1 MGKVVFTAEELA
13 KTAIKYRKVFL
24 MMAVIGLEET
34 KKHMSIR
41 PGIRYKETVG
51 ELSGS
56 IEIGPY
62 SETRVDN
69 GDVSIDKREL
79 ETFFGS
85 VVREF
90 SPNTIYQSLWGS
102 SVTKGEGLKET
113 DITKQVVAFLMKKMS
128 ESLNKNVWSAKRNEN
143 GTKTADL
150 FNGFDTIAD
159 TEITAGKLATGK
171 KNLYEFSAAIND
183 SNAVD
188 ALKTFYR
195 NADDILRGEN
205 TKLFISHNIYDAYVE
220 DYKSTTGAIPYNR
233 EFDKTTLEGSRGKC
247 ELVPLSNKA
256 DSKFIQLT
264 TPGNMLIGVDQ
275 ESDLEKILIEKHAA
289 FVLQF
294 IVTMF
299 FGCQYESISKE
310 RILVGKLHSTVG

>member
-1 MGKVVFTAEELA
+1 MGKVVFTTEELA

-51 ELSGS
+51 ELSGA

-62 SETRVDN
+62 SESRIDQ
-69 GDVSIDKREL
+69 GDINIVPREL

-102 SVTKGEGLKET
+102 SVTKGEGLKDT
-113 DITKQVVAFLMKKMS
+113 DITKQVVAYLMKKMS
-128 ESLNKNVWSAKRNEN
+128 EALNKNVWSAKRNAN

-150 FNGFDTIAD
+150 FNGFDTIAQD
-159 TEITAGKLATGK
+159 EITAGKLSAEK
-171 KNLYEFSAAIND
+171 KNLYSFSAAID
-183 SNAVD
+183 ETNAVD
-188 ALKTFYR
+188 ALKAFYR
-195 NADDILRGEN
+195 SADDILKGEQ
-205 TKLFISHNIYDAYVE
+205 TKLFISHSIYDAYVE
-220 DYKSTTGAIPYNR
+220 DYKATTGAIVYNR

-256 DSKFIQLT
+256 DSNLIQLT
-264 TPGNMLIGVDQ
+264 TQGNMLIGVDQ

-310 RILVGKLHSTVG
+310 RLLVGKLFSE

>member
-1 MGKVVFTAEELA
+1 MGKVVFTTEELA

-34 KKHMSIR
+34 KKHMFIR

-51 ELSGS
+51 ELSGA

-62 SETRVDN
+62 SESRIDQ
-69 GDVSIDKREL
+69 GDINIVPREL

-102 SVTKGEGLKET
+102 SVTKGEGLKDT
-113 DITKQVVAFLMKKMS
+113 DITKQVVAYLMKKMS
-128 ESLNKNVWSAKRNEN
+128 EALNKNVWSAKRNAN

-150 FNGFDTIAD
+150 FNGFDTIAQD
-159 TEITAGKLATGK
+159 EITAGKLSAEK
-171 KNLYEFSAAIND
+171 KNLYSFSAAID
-183 SNAVD
+183 ETNAVD
-188 ALKTFYR
+188 ALKAFYR
-195 NADDILRGEN
+195 SADDILKGEQ
-205 TKLFISHNIYDAYVE
+205 TKLFISHSIYDAYVE
-220 DYKSTTGAIPYNR
+220 DYKATTGAIVYNR

-256 DSKFIQLT
+256 DSNLIQLT
-264 TPGNMLIGVDQ
+264 TQGNMLIGVDQ

-310 RILVGKLHSTVG
+310 RLLVGKLFSE

>member
-1 MGKVVFTAEELA
+1 MGKVVFTAEDLA
-13 KTAIKYRKVFL
+13 KTAIKYRKMFL

-41 PGIRYKETVG
+41 PGIRYKEVVG
-51 ELSGS
+51 ELTGD

-62 SETRVDN
+62 SETRIDDSNVN
-69 GDVSIDKREL
+69 VDKREL

-85 VVREF
+85 VVRSF
-90 SPNTIYQSLWGS
+90 SPNSIYQSLWGS
-102 SVTKGEGLKET
+102 SVTKGEGLKDTE
-113 DITKQVVAFLMKKMS
+113 ITKQVVAYLMKKLS
-128 ESLNKNVWSAKRNEN
+128 QSLNKNVWSAKRNDA
-143 GTKTADL
+143 GTTTATL
-150 FNGFDTIAD
+150 FNGFDTIAEN
-159 TEITAGKLATGK
+159 EITAGKLTKEK
-171 KNLYEFSAAIND
+171 KNLFEFSEAID
-183 SNAVD
+183 STNAVD

-195 NADDILRGEN
+195 SADDILKGEK
-205 TKLFISHNIYDAYVE
+205 TKLFISHDIYDAYVD
-220 DYKSTTGAIPYNR
+220 DYQSTVGAIVYNK
-233 EFDKTTLEGSRGKC
+233 EFDKATLEGSRGKC

-264 TPGNMLIGVDQ
+264 TQGNMLIGVDQ

-299 FGCQYESISKE
+299 FGCQYESINKE
-310 RILVGKLHSTVG
+310 RLLVGKLFSA

>member
-1 MGKVVFTAEELA
+1 MGKVNFTAEDLA
-13 KTAIKYRKVFL
+13 KTAVKYRKTFL

-34 KKHMSIR
+34 KRHMSIR
-41 PGIRYKETVG
+41 PGIRYKEVVG
-51 ELSGS
+51 ELTGD

-62 SETRVDN
+62 SETRTDDS
-69 GDVSIDKREL
+69 DVNIDKREL

-85 VVREF
+85 VVRNF

-113 DITKQVVAFLMKKMS
+113 DITRQVVAYLMKKLS
-128 ESLNKNVWSAKRNEN
+128 QSLNKNIWSATRNDA
-143 GTKTADL
+143 GTTTSTL
-150 FNGFDTIAD
+150 FNGFDTIAQK
-159 TEITAGKLATGK
+159 EITDGKLTVAK
-171 KNLYEFSAAIND
+171 KNLYSFTEAINQN
-183 SNAVD
+183 NAVQ
-188 ALKTFYR
+188 ALKDFYR
-195 NADDILRGEN
+195 AADDILRGEN
-205 TKLFISHNIYDAYVE
+205 TKLFISHNIYDAYVD
-220 DYKSTTGAIPYNR
+220 DYQTTVGSVVYNK
-233 EFDKTTLEGSRGKC
+233 EFDKAFLEGSRGKC
-247 ELVPLSNKA
+247 ELVPMSNKA

-299 FGCQYESISKE
+299 FGCQYESINKE
-310 RILVGKLHSTVG
+310 RLLVGKLFTA

>member
-1 MGKVVFTAEELA
+1 MGKVVFSAEDLA

-24 MMAVIGLEET
+24 MMAVIGLEDT
-34 KKHMSIR
+34 KRHMSIR

-51 ELSGS
+51 ELSGG

-62 SETRVDN
+62 SETRVD
-69 GDVSIDKREL
+69 DSDISIDKREL

-85 VVREF
+85 VVRNF

-128 ESLNKNVWSAKRNEN
+128 ESLNKSVWSAKRNGN

-159 TEITAGKLATGK
+159 TEITAGKLSAEK
-171 KNLYEFSAAIND
+171 KNLYSFDAEID
-183 SNAVD
+183 EMNAVD
-188 ALKTFYR
+188 ALKAFYR
-195 NADDILRGEN
+195 SADDVLKGEN
-205 TKLFISHNIYDAYVE
+205 TKLFIAHNIYDAYVE
-220 DYKSTTGAIPYNR
+220 DYKATTGAIPYNR

-264 TPGNMLIGVDQ
+264 TQSNMLIGVDQ

-310 RILVGKLHSTVG
+310 RLLVGKLHSAV

>member
-13 KTAIKYRKVFL
+13 KTAIKHRKVLL

-51 ELSGS
+51 EMSGD

-62 SETRVDN
+62 SETRVDQ
-69 GDVSIDKREL
+69 GDVNIATREL

-113 DITKQVVAFLMKKMS
+113 DITKQVVAYLMKKMS
-128 ESLNKNVWSAKRNEN
+128 ESLNKNVWSAKRNAN

-150 FNGFDTIAD
+150 FNGFDTIASS
-159 TEITAGKLATGK
+159 EITSGGLSAEK
-171 KNLYEFSAAIND
+171 KNLFTFNSAID
-183 SNAVD
+183 DTNAVD

-195 NADDILRGEN
+195 SADDILKGEQ
-205 TKLFISHNIYDAYVE
+205 TKLFISHDIYDSYVE
-220 DYKSTTGAIPYNR
+220 DYKATTGAIPYNK

-264 TPGNMLIGVDQ
+264 TQGNMLIGVDQ

-310 RILVGKLHSTVG
+310 RLLVGKIFSE

>member
-1 MGKVVFTAEELA
+1 MGKVTFTAEDLA

-62 SETRVDN
+62 SETRQDDN
-69 GDVSIDKREL
+69 DVKIDKREL

-85 VVREF
+85 VVRNF

-113 DITKQVVAFLMKKMS
+113 DITKQVVAFLMKKLS
-128 ESLNKNVWSAKRNEN
+128 ESLNKNVWSAKRNDA
-143 GTKTADL
+143 GATTAEL
-150 FNGFDTIAD
+150 FNGFDTIAAN
-159 TEITAGKLATGK
+159 EITAGNLAAAK
-171 KNLYEFSAAIND
+171 KNLHLFTEVVND
-183 SNAVD
+183 TNAVD
-188 ALKTFYR
+188 MLKLFYR
-195 NADDILRGEN
+195 KADDVLKGEK
-205 TKLFISHNIYDAYVE
+205 TKLFIPHSIYDAYVD
-220 DYKSTTGAIPYNR
+220 DYKATTGAIPYNK
-233 EFDKTTLEGSRGKC
+233 EFDKTTLEGSRGLC

-256 DSKFIQLT
+256 GSNFIQLT
-264 TPGNMLIGVDQ
+264 TPDNMLIGVDQ

-310 RILVGKLHSTVG
+310 RLLVGKLFTE

>member
-34 KKHMSIR
+34 KQHMSIR

-62 SETRVDN
+62 SETRVEQ
-69 GDVSIDKREL
+69 GDINIVPREL

-90 SPNTIYQSLWGS
+90 SPNSIYQSLWGS
-102 SVTKGEGLKET
+102 SVTKGEGLKDT
-113 DITKQVVAFLMKKMS
+113 DITKQVVAYLMKKMS
-128 ESLNKNVWSAKRNEN
+128 ESLNNNVWSAKRNAN

-150 FNGFDTIAD
+150 FNGFDTIAQ
-159 TEITAGKLATGK
+159 TEITAGNLATEK
-171 KNLYEFSAAIND
+171 KNLFTFSSAID
-183 SNAVD
+183 DTNAVD

-195 NADDILRGEN
+195 SASDILKGEK
-205 TKLFISHNIYDAYVE
+205 TKMFISHDIYDAYVE
-220 DYKSTTGAIPYNR
+220 DYKATTGAIPYNK

-256 DSKFIQLT
+256 DSKLIQLT
-264 TPGNMLIGVDQ
+264 TQGNMLIGVDQ

-310 RILVGKLHSTVG
+310 RLLVGKLFSE

>member
-62 SETRVDN
+62 SESRVDQ
-69 GDVSIDKREL
+69 GDISVVPREL

-102 SVTKGEGLKET
+102 SVTKGEGLKDT
-113 DITKQVVAFLMKKMS
+113 DITKQVVAYLMKKMS
-128 ESLNKNVWSAKRNEN
+128 EALNKNVWSATRNAN

-150 FNGFDTIAD
+150 FNGFDTITQ
-159 TEITAGKLATGK
+159 TEITGGGLSKE
-171 KNLYEFSAAIND
+171 KNNLFSFTTAVND
-183 SNAVD
+183 ANAVD
-188 ALKTFYR
+188 ELKKFYR
-195 NADDILRGEN
+195 NADDILKGEQ

-220 DYKSTTGAIPYNR
+220 DYKATTGAIPYNK

-256 DSKFIQLT
+256 DSNFIQLT
-264 TPGNMLIGVDQ
+264 TQANMLIGVDQ

-310 RILVGKLHSTVG
+310 RLLVGKLFSE